1 MSRIALAVVALAALL
16 AAIGISV
23 TITTATGCYQKAT
36 GPEQDKAASDEMP
49 VTASNISRDEEVVFF
64 PTCAHFDEA
73 GKTWTVPIHGII
85 YEPEADSRKRHAMVR
100 ALARTLHVEAGT
112 EEAENLD
119 RRLRLFLVDNERGKS
134 LYVRIDG
141 KVYDVGTSGP
151 NGHFQGTLRFSAV
164 EMEHLVGSQVTGSS
178 FLSFEA
184 VTCTLDDRSFTGR
197 VQLVGPTGLSI
208 ISDIDDT
215 IKHSQ
220 IGDRKAVLVNT
231 FLRRFK
237 PVPDMPELYRD
248 CAHKGMVFHYVSGGS
263 TP

>member
-23 TITTATGCYQKAT
+23 TITTATGCSQKAT
-36 GPEQDKAASDEMP
+36 GPEQDKTASDEMP
-49 VTASNISRDEEVVFF
+49 VTVSNIRSDEEVVFF
-64 PTCAHFDEA
+64 PTCAHFDA
-73 GKTWTVPIHGII
+73 DGKTWTVPIHGII

-164 EMEHLVGSQVTGSS
+164 EMEHLVGSQATGSS

-220 IGDRKAVLVNT
+220 IGDRKAVLVN
-231 FLRRFK
+231 
-237 PVPDMPELYRD
+237 
-248 CAHKGMVFHYVSGGS
+248 S